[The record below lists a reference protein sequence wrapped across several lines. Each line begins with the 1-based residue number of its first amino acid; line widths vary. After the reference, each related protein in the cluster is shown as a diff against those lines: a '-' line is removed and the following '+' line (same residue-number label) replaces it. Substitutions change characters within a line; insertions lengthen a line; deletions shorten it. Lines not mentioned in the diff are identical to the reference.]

1 MQIKNIPAFTLT
13 EGKKMFKYLIL
24 EYLKKKEKI
33 IVKFNYDDII
43 NIRKI
48 TKILKIYIITDKTKK
63 VEITEIFIKKLKK
76 INLIRANFKN
86 SNIYYLTNLSLHH
99 VKTIYETDYGIIN
112 NTNKLI
118 NMIDYRDYPAIDLTS
133 TNKNI
138 IILSYCLIHPLSRSI
153 SCKSLHSFFKFL
165 EQKNNIT
172 IAFVQD
178 EYYGINDI
186 NNMFKTININH
197 IFTVLTKDKDIQTIY
212 APLYNNVQFTKHLT
226 GYVSTN
232 YKKYYKKIKD
242 KKNDIFYRGRKLIP
256 IYGELGRMK
265 FEIGYR
271 FEKFIKTKNVRL
283 EYDISSSDNER
294 IYGERWYHYL
304 SNSKTTLATPSGSN
318 VLNLSKISK
327 RPFTSNERE
336 QIGGSLFLN
345 STNDKFILT
354 MYDKYKFEEQL
365 NVNAISPKMFEAIA
379 MGTVLIMIED
389 DEQGYSGILKPNIHY
404 IPVKRD
410 YSNLGEVI
418 EKIKDNNF
426 LQNIADKAYKDIIE
440 SDKYTIKSLCND
452 LDSVISQYI

>member
-13 EGKKMFKYLIL
+13 EEKEMFKYLIL
-24 EYLKKKEKI
+24 EYFKKKEKI
-33 IVKFNYDDII
+33 IVKFNYDNII

-48 TKILKIYIITDKTKK
+48 TKIYKVYIITNKAQK
-63 VEITEIFIKKLKK
+63 VEITEIFIEKLKK
-76 INLIRANFKN
+76 INLIRSNFKKG
-86 SNIYYLTNLSLHH
+86 NIYYLTNLSKHH
-99 VKTIYETDYGIIN
+99 IKTKYETDYGIIN
-112 NTNKLI
+112 NSNKLI
-118 NMIDYRDYPAIDLTS
+118 NMIDYRDYCAIDLTS

-138 IILSYCLIHPLSRSI
+138 IILSYCLIHPLSLST
-153 SCKSLHSFFKFL
+153 SSKSLHSFFKFL

-178 EYYGINDI
+178 DYYHINYI

-197 IFTVLTKDKDIQTIY
+197 IFTILSKDKDIQTVY
-212 APLYNNVQFTKHLT
+212 ASLYDNVQFTKYLT

-232 YKKYYKKIKD
+232 YKNYYKKIKD
-242 KKNDIFYRGRKLIP
+242 KKTNIFYRGKKLIP
-256 IYGELGRMK
+256 LYGELGRMK
-265 FEIGYR
+265 FEIGSK
-271 FEKFIKTKNVRL
+271 FEQFIEKNNIAL
-283 EYDISSSDNER
+283 KYDISSSHDKR
-294 IYGERWYHYL
+294 IYGESWYQYL
-304 SNSKTTLATPSGSN
+304 SNSKTTLGTPSGSN
-318 VLNLSKISK
+318 VLNLGMISENQ
-327 RPFTSNERE
+327 FTSNEKE
-336 QIGGSLFLN
+336 QIAGASFLN
-345 STNDKFILT
+345 STNDEFILT
-354 MYDKYKFEEQL
+354 MYDKYKYKEQL
-365 NVNAISPKMFEAIA
+365 NVNIISPKMFEAIA

-418 EKIKDNNF
+418 EKIKDDDF